1 MKQLN
6 TGLMRVLIRD
16 RGAELLAAFKIIY
29 DLKLVFVGG
38 FEVTVSLV
46 GVLALQ
52 NFPLTNSFRL
62 SDGSFED
69 AKFLDNIHDRNFL

>member
-1 MKQLN
+1 M
-6 TGLMRVLIRD
+6 
-16 RGAELLAAFKIIY
+16 LLVALKIIY

-62 SDGSFED
+62 SDCSFED